1 VAPLARLLSSVTL
14 ASVTLLAPLGAC
26 APSEAGRGPSGPHVV
41 TTLYPLEFVAREV
54 AGRHAAIDDIV
65 PAGADP
71 HDLELTPRQ
80 VVDISAADLVV
91 YVGGGFQPAVERAV
105 DEAGVAALDV
115 LGAAASAPGAEGGD
129 PHVWLDP
136 VATAA
141 VARAV
146 EGRLAALEPTHAGA
160 YRRNASSLRSDLD
173 RLHDD
178 LATGLAGCAGATL
191 VTAHEAF
198 GHLAGRYG
206 LDEVG
211 IAGPDPESEPSPQ
224 RVAEIVDLV
233 RAEGVAVVF
242 AERGAPAGLVEAV
255 AEEGGATTAVLDPLE
270 SEPPGGYL
278 AGMRAN
284 LRALSAGL
292 GCG

>member
-1 VAPLARLLSSVTL
+1 MASFARLLASL
-14 ASVTLLAPLGAC
+14 ALPALLGAC
-26 APSEAGRGPSGPHVV
+26 APSEAGGGPSGPRVV
-41 TTLYPLEFVAREV
+41 TTLYPLAFIAREV
-54 AGRHAAIDDIV
+54 AGPHAAIDDIV

-80 VVDISAADLVV
+80 VVDISEADLVV

-115 LGAAASAPGAEGGD
+115 LGAASAPDIGGEGGD

-146 EGRLAALEPTHAGA
+146 ERRLAALEPAHAGA
-160 YRRNASSLRSDLD
+160 YRRNASSLRRELD

-178 LATGLAGCAGATL
+178 LASGLAGCAGETL

-198 GHLAGRYG
+198 AHLAGRYG
-206 LDEVG
+206 LDDVAV
-211 IAGPDPESEPSPQ
+211 AGPDPESEPSPQ

-233 RAEGVAVVF
+233 RTEGVPVVF
-242 AERGAPAGLVEAV
+242 AERGAPAGLMEAV
-255 AEEGGATTAVLDPLE
+255 AEEAGATTAVLDPVE
-270 SEPPGGYL
+270 AEPPGGYL
-278 AGMRAN
+278 AGMRGN